1 MHHTLSWQTRNVFKN
16 LILRQPNLS
25 HAILVNL
32 FFSVI
37 LKHLSSILFDYK
49 LETLGSDD
57 GVCLDGGR
65 ELGEMGRGRHRMTRK
80 LTLRSSGRRGRLHNK
95 LSGAFGILVKVWH
108 SFRDRR
114 NLLVESFDDDDIP
127 VDELNFSSFTMQTP
141 RKTKISLMTAMDR
154 ST

>member
-1 MHHTLSWQTRNVFKN
+1 M
-16 LILRQPNLS
+16 
-25 HAILVNL
+25 
-32 FFSVI
+32 I

-108 SFRDRR
+108 SFRYIR
-114 NLLVESFDDDDIP
+114 NLLVESFDDDDIHE
-127 VDELNFSSFTMQTP
+127 DELDFSSFTMQTP
-141 RKTKISLMTAMDR
+141 RKTQISFVTAMDR